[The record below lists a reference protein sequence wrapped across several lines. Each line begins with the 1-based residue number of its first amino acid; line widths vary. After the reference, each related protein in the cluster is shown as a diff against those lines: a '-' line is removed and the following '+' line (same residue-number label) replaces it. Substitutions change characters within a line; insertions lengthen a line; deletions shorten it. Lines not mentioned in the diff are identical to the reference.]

1 MTTTDISTSMKKR
14 FGEALQSPE
23 IVSRALEDDGTFPN
37 NPGCPLLVYKGA
49 LKLNGP
55 DPASMVEQIFGANH
69 WTGSWRNGIY
79 GFHHYHS
86 TTHEVLGIYG
96 GSVKAQLG
104 GPGGIT
110 LTAGKGDVIIIP
122 AGVAHKNLDG
132 SRDFRCV
139 GAYAGGRSWDM
150 NYGKPEERPAAD
162 RNIARVPVPEMDPV
176 YGPEG
181 PLLKQWGTGDATP
194 PEGPDG

>member
-1 MTTTDISTSMKKR
+1 MTTTNISISVKKR
-14 FGEALQSPE
+14 FGGTVRSPE
-23 IVSRALEDDGTFPN
+23 IISRVLEDDGTFPN
-37 NPGCPLLVYKGA
+37 NPNLPLLVYKGA
-49 LKLNGP
+49 LNPDGT
-55 DPASMVEQIFGANH
+55 DPASMVENIFGTYQ

-86 TTHEVLGIYG
+86 TAHEVLGIYG
-96 GSVKAQLG
+96 GSVRTQLG

-110 LTAGKGDVIIIP
+110 VEAGKGDVIIIP
-122 AGVAHKNLDG
+122 AGVAHKNLG
-132 SRDFRCV
+132 SSRDFRCV

-162 RNIARVPVPEMDPV
+162 HNIAQVPFPEMDPV

-181 PLLKQWGTGDATP
+181 PLLRQWESG
-194 PEGPDG
+194 E